1 MAASWPPADHRGAN
15 LKKMMTVEQL
25 FAAPKSMRKTE
36 PRLERAK
43 LTMAAAREQAAEMA
57 MARAKKYEVLMR
69 PTVLQRHRL
78 AKRLS
83 SAAEA

>member
-1 MAASWPPADHRGAN
+1 
-15 LKKMMTVEQL
+15 
-25 FAAPKSMRKTE
+25 
-36 PRLERAK
+36 
-43 LTMAAAREQAAEMA
+43 MAAAREQAAEMA